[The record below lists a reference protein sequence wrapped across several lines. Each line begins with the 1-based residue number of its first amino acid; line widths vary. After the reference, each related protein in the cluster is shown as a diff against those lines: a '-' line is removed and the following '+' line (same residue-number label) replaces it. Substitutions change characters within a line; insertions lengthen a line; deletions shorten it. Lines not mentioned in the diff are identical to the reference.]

1 MFTHLLT
8 EIFMQRYLLT
18 ILCLFLVAT
27 AFAQTSDNHQVQVR
41 IPNYIGLK
49 IVDSIGNINVSPAPS
64 VTFDYVANANAYMA
78 AVLGTQTLP
87 PTQVDR
93 FADVQVAVRGGASWS
108 IRVRATPFVFTGTG
122 PASGFNLA
130 DIRVNRGAVSGLVAD
145 PSLLRGATKL
155 TTWTLATTNTT
166 IFQSNGATIGW
177 DSLGF
182 NGQDYVIKVQGDEQP
197 GQYVTVVTY
206 ELTFP

>member
-1 MFTHLLT
+1 MRRNLFTILFLLLT
-8 EIFMQRYLLT
+8 S
-18 ILCLFLVAT
+18 AT
-27 AFAQTSDNHQVQVR
+27 FAQVTDTHQVTVR

-49 IVDSIGNINVSPAPS
+49 IVDSAGNINVYPNAS
-64 VTFDYVANANAYMA
+64 VTFDYAASPATYMS
-78 AVLGTQTLP
+78 AVLGTQVLP
-87 PTQVDR
+87 PTQVSN

-122 PASGFNLA
+122 AASGFNLA
-130 DIRVNRGAVSGLVAD
+130 DIRVNRGAVSGLIAD
-145 PSLLRGATKL
+145 PSLLRGPIQL
-155 TTWTLATTNTT
+155 TTWSLATTNRT
-166 IFQSNGATIGW
+166 IFRTNGATVGW

-182 NGQDYVIKVQGDEQP
+182 NGQDYDIRVQGDEQP

>member
-1 MFTHLLT
+1 MR
-8 EIFMQRYLLT
+8 RYLFTL
-18 ILCLFLVAT
+18 LGLLLVAVG
-27 AFAQTSDNHQVQVR
+27 FAQTSDNHQVQVR

-49 IVDSIGNINVSPAPS
+49 IVDSAGNINVYPNAS
-64 VTFDYVANANAYMA
+64 VTFDYVANANAYMT

-87 PTQVDR
+87 PTQVTK

-108 IRVRATPFVFTGTG
+108 IRVKATPFVFTGTG

-130 DIRVNRGAVSGLVAD
+130 DIQVRRGAVSGLIAD
-145 PSLLRGATKL
+145 PSLLRGGTQL
-155 TTWTLATTNTT
+155 TTWSLSTTSQT
-166 IFQSNGATIGW
+166 IFQTNGATIGW

>member
-1 MFTHLLT
+1 MR
-8 EIFMQRYLLT
+8 RYLFT
-18 ILCLFLVAT
+18 ILALLLVAT
-27 AFAQTSDNHQVQVR
+27 AFAQTSDTHQVQVR

-49 IVDSIGNINVSPAPS
+49 IVDSAGNINVYPNAS
-64 VTFDYVANANAYMA
+64 VTFDYAANATAYMA
-78 AVLGTQTLP
+78 AALGTQTLP
-87 PTQVDR
+87 PTQVTK

-108 IRVRATPFVFTGTG
+108 IRVKATSFVFTGTG

-130 DIRVNRGAVSGLVAD
+130 DIQVNRGAVSGLVTD

-155 TTWTLATTNTT
+155 TTWSLSTTSQT
-166 IFQSNGATIGW
+166 IFQTNGATMGW